1 MNYRSRGPC
10 ASFVVLALCVAA
22 LFVGR
27 PSLGAGD
34 PGADAAAL
42 LKALNAELLAHDSAS
57 ATLQRWCVDH
67 RLAPAPAIVAI
78 PLHTAP
84 VPASAEQRGLLQVG
98 AGEPL
103 RFRHVQLR
111 CGSVVL
117 SEAENWYVP
126 ARLTAAMN
134 HELDTTE
141 QPFGLV
147 VRALDFHRRRLE
159 ARMLWSPP
167 APLPE
172 AVLEHRALLLLPDGT
187 PFSLVDETYMRSVLG
202 AAAAP

>member
-1 MNYRSRGPC
+1 MNPRSRRSC
-10 ASFVVLALCVAA
+10 ASLVVLALCAAA
-22 LFVGR
+22 LFAGR
-27 PSLGAGD
+27 PASSANDSGH
-34 PGADAAAL
+34 DASAL

-57 ATLQRWCVDH
+57 ATLQRWCADH
-67 RLAPAPAIVAI
+67 RLAPAPVIVAV

-84 VPASAEQRGLLQVG
+84 VPASAGQRKVLQVG

-111 CGSVVL
+111 CGTVVL

-134 HELDTTE
+134 HELDTTD

-159 ARMLWSPP
+159 TRMLWSPP

-172 AVLEHRALLLLPDGT
+172 AVLEHRALLVLPDGT

-202 AAAAP
+202 PYVAP